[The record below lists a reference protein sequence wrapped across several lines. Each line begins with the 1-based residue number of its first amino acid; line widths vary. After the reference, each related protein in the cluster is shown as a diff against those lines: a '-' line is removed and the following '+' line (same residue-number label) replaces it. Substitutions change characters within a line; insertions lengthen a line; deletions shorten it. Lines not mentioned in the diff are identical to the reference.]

1 MTWFGSYP
9 EKGLMLGIEVNF
21 SGNPILLALIE
32 LEIANGFPSRHQK
45 EAKFIDKLTHF
56 LIICNLQITK

>member
-21 SGNPILLALIE
+21 SGNPILLAPIE
-32 LEIANGFPSRHQK
+32 LEV
-45 EAKFIDKLTHF
+45 
-56 LIICNLQITK
+56 